1 MAHDTYSC
9 FAELDNHEERNK
21 DYKISAIEVGSG
33 ITIIAPHG
41 GKIEPGTSDIAR
53 RIASQRFNYY
63 CFEGI
68 KKENNRRLHITSHS
82 FDEPMAVRMVSKSL
96 VVVAIHACTGQERFV
111 YLGGLDKMLKLAI
124 ADELGSRGIIVPNG
138 HGKFKGLN
146 PNNICN
152 RGANKQGVQLEIT
165 RGLRDDLKKRQL
177 ISTAVRA
184 ALTKFTEKVQPL
196 NTKTQKNII
205 FVA

>member
-21 DYKISAIEVGSG
+21 DYKISAAEVGSS

-41 GKIEPGTSDIAR
+41 GNIEPGTSDIAR

-68 KKENNRRLHITSHS
+68 KKENNRRLHITSHN
-82 FDEPMAVRMVSKSL
+82 FDEPLAVKMVSKSL
-96 VVVAIHACTGQERFV
+96 IVVAIHACTGNESFV
-111 YLGGLDKMLKLAI
+111 YLGGLDNLLKLTI
-124 ADELGSRGIIVPNG
+124 ADELESRGVTVLNG
-138 HGKFKGLN
+138 HGRYKGLN
-146 PNNICN
+146 PDNICN
-152 RGANKQGVQLEIT
+152 RGVNKQGVQLEIT

-177 ISTAVRA
+177 ISTAVQA
-184 ALTKFTEKVQPL
+184 ALIKYREIQSV
-196 NTKTQKNII
+196 
-205 FVA
+205 